1 MHECDVYLIS
11 PALLWQN
18 YTSVCWTCHRLS
30 DSLHLRLCSRF
41 PPLITRCPET
51 PQSRLVY
58 SAQSSLEGRMG
69 TSAGCPAVV
78 HSFLHLSPSHFF
90 PSFVYFHLVLFSF
103 SPAFRFF
110 LFILFQ
116 VLFLL
121 FFVLIFLVF
130 PFLSFSWLCVFLSFF
145 LVCPCPSFFLI
156 FLFLLFTNFFSF
168 FTKFS
173 IFPLLTPDFPFFH
186 NIFDF
191 LSSSGTFSSFFPI
204 FCLHFLLPDLSLSFY
219 SSWFFSV
226 LFSPHSFLPIP
237 SLFISYSLTFF
248 PLSFLT
254 FQMKC
259 SHTHMLRHL
268 SESVPHGTL
277 SVCVCDLLK
286 VTAVQ
291 KPAVQSLPLT
301 SHHDKHECHSFVC
314 LRLLCSFFSIITH
327 RCPLGWWDI
336 VVRVCV
342 GALHWKQ
349 PEHGYFILCGD
360 KQQLYCFLW
369 VLLCHREE
377 KQTARCEDLN
387 VSKKTNSHSRAD
399 NVAVSADNVT
409 HGCEY

>member
-110 LFILFQ
+110 LFIPFQ

-130 PFLSFSWLCVFLSFF
+130 PLLSFSWLCVFLSFF

-237 SLFISYSLTFF
+237 SLFLSYSLDF
-248 PLSFLT
+248 LSIIFSYISNEV
-254 FQMKC
+254 FSHSHAEAFIWKC
-259 SHTHMLRHL
+259 APWYAL
-268 SESVPHGTL
+268 
-277 SVCVCDLLK
+277 CVCLWSFKGHSSAKTSSAVPPSDLPSWQ
-286 VTAVQ
+286 TWM
-291 KPAVQSLPLT
+291 S
-301 SHHDKHECHSFVC
+301 
-314 LRLLCSFFSIITH
+314 LLCLPSSSLLFFLHHNTSLS
-327 RCPLGWWDI
+327 LGMMGY
-336 VVRVCV
+336 CCTCMCGCLALKTA
-342 GALHWKQ
+342 GAWLFYSVW
-349 PEHGYFILCGD
+349 G
-360 KQQLYCFLW
+360 
-369 VLLCHREE
+369 
-377 KQTARCEDLN
+377 
-387 VSKKTNSHSRAD
+387 
-399 NVAVSADNVT
+399 
-409 HGCEY
+409 

>member
-1 MHECDVYLIS
+1 MFS
-11 PALLWQN
+11 
-18 YTSVCWTCHRLS
+18 
-30 DSLHLRLCSRF
+30 
-41 PPLITRCPET
+41 
-51 PQSRLVY
+51 
-58 SAQSSLEGRMG
+58 
-69 TSAGCPAVV
+69 
-78 HSFLHLSPSHFF
+78 
-90 PSFVYFHLVLFSF
+90 FSF

-110 LFILFQ
+110 LFIPFQ

-130 PFLSFSWLCVFLSFF
+130 PFLSFSWLCVFLSFPSFF

-156 FLFLLFTNFFSF
+156 FLFLLFNSFFSF

-204 FCLHFLLPDLSLSFY
+204 FCLHFLLPDLSVSFY

-254 FQMKC
+254 FKMKC

-277 SVCVCDLLK
+277 CVCLWSFKGHSSVKTSSAVPPSDLPSWQ
-286 VTAVQ
+286 TWM
-291 KPAVQSLPLT
+291 S
-301 SHHDKHECHSFVC
+301 
-314 LRLLCSFFSIITH
+314 LLCLPSSSLLFFLHHKTSLS
-327 RCPLGWWDI
+327 LGMMGY
-336 VVRVCV
+336 CCTCMCGCLALKTA
-342 GALHWKQ
+342 GAWLFYSVW
-349 PEHGYFILCGD
+349 G
-360 KQQLYCFLW
+360 
-369 VLLCHREE
+369 
-377 KQTARCEDLN
+377 
-387 VSKKTNSHSRAD
+387 
-399 NVAVSADNVT
+399 
-409 HGCEY
+409 